1 MRADRLLSI
10 ILLLQSHRRLT
21 GGDLARRLEVSAR
34 TIHRDMDAL
43 SAAGVPVAADRGANG
58 GWTLDPAWKT
68 DLTGFDAREVE
79 ALFLAPPPR
88 LLANLHLGPAAD
100 RAMSKL
106 LLALPTGQRSRAR
119 AARQRLHID
128 LDGWYSSPEELP
140 VLPIVQQALW
150 RERQLEIRYRTPG
163 RGSSTRV
170 VDPLGLVVKGAV
182 WYLVARWNQEYRTF
196 RVSRL
201 ENATVLDSACVRP
214 DDFDLAEHW
223 SRSSQAFRER
233 LPQYKATLRVHP
245 DAACWLRG
253 SAMWRVEHV
262 EPPDADGWVVMRLGF
277 GHLEEA
283 SFLALGLG
291 PKGEVLSPPAL
302 REAVC
307 ARALS
312 VIERHR
318 APATPSTST
327 SSTTTSPT
335 AMQPRRTAVPRAR
348 SASTGISR

>member
-43 SAAGVPVAADRGANG
+43 SAAGVPVAADRGAHG

-68 DLTGFDAREVE
+68 DLTGLDARELD

-119 AARQRLHID
+119 AIRQRLHID
-128 LDGWYSSPEELP
+128 LDGWYNAPEDLP

-150 RERQLEIRYRTPG
+150 RERQLEIVYRTPG
-163 RGSSTRV
+163 RGTSTRV
-170 VDPLGLVVKGAV
+170 VDPLGLVIKGAV
-182 WYLVARWNQEYRTF
+182 WYLVALWNAEHRTF
-196 RVSRL
+196 RLSRV
-201 ENATVLDSACVRP
+201 EAATVLDAVATRP
-214 DDFDLAEHW
+214 NDFDLAEYW

-245 DAACWLRG
+245 DAACWMRG
-253 SAMWRVEHV
+253 SPMWRVEHL
-262 EPPDADGWVVMRLGF
+262 EAPDADGWVVMRLGF
-277 GHLEEA
+277 GHVKEA
-283 SFLALGLG
+283 CFLALGLG
-291 PKGEVLSPPAL
+291 PQGEVLSPPAL
-302 REAVC
+302 RDAVC
-307 ARALS
+307 AQALG
-312 VIERHR
+312 VIHR
-318 APATPSTST
+318 YRPEAMP
-327 SSTTTSPT
+327 TTT
-335 AMQPRRTAVPRAR
+335 MRRRRTDARRAR
-348 SASTGISR
+348 LASTGISR

>member
-21 GGDLARRLEVSAR
+21 GGELARRLEVSAR

-43 SAAGVPVAADRGANG
+43 SVAGVPVTADRGARG
-58 GWTLDPAWKT
+58 GWVLDPAWKT
-68 DLTGFDAREVE
+68 DLTGLDARDLD

-119 AARQRLHID
+119 AIRQRLHID
-128 LDGWYSSPEELP
+128 LDGWYKSPEDLP

-150 RERQLEIRYRTPG
+150 RERQLEIVYRTPG
-163 RGSSTRV
+163 RGTSTRA
-170 VDPLGLVVKGAV
+170 VDPLGLVIKGAV
-182 WYLVARWNQEYRTF
+182 WYLVALWNGEHRTF
-196 RVSRL
+196 RLSRV
-201 ENATVLDSACVRP
+201 EAATVLDTAAARP
-214 DDFDLAEHW
+214 TDFDLAEYW
-223 SRSSQAFRER
+223 SKSSQAFRDR

-245 DAACWLRG
+245 DAACWMRD
-253 SAMWRVEHV
+253 SALWNVEHI
-262 EPPDADGWVVMRLGF
+262 EPPDADGWIVMRVGF
-277 GHLEEA
+277 GHIREA
-283 SFLALGLG
+283 CFLALGLG
-291 PKGEVLSPPAL
+291 SHGEVLSPAAL

-307 ARALS
+307 AQARD
-312 VIERHR
+312 VIDRYRTSET
-318 APATPSTST
+318 PAT
-327 SSTTTSPT
+327 TT
-335 AMQPRRTAVPRAR
+335 QLRRTDARPAR